1 MKKFYIKTLSI
12 AIFLSLY
19 IAQGAFCADLTIAQ
33 NDTNLT
39 VQGVDFK
46 DFKKIKSFFNKKE
59 KTVKTQKEIKLEET
73 ELDNSTFS
81 MFEDEDNSMF
91 LDNEKQNQE
100 ASLKKSEKK
109 KFNLFNKKNKPLNSH
124 KNELSGI

>member
-12 AIFLSLY
+12 VIFLSLY

-33 NDTNLT
+33 NDTDLT
-39 VQGVDFK
+39 VQGVDVK
-46 DFKKIKSFFNKKE
+46 DFKKIKSIFKKKE
-59 KTVKTQKEIKLEET
+59 KTQKPQKEIIFEET

-91 LDNEKQNQE
+91 SNKEKRE
-100 ASLKKSEKK
+100 VVTSSSKGL
-109 KFNLFNKKNKPLNSH
+109 
-124 KNELSGI
+124 I